1 MSMMTILAQATAN
14 LPSPQNLPVETPV
27 KVSPGQAL
35 SQVQAGTIFSD
46 RSLTLT
52 YVVLA
57 FGLLALVLLFFM
69 ALRKHDGV
77 SELRQFEL
85 RIFTITILVFGS
97 LLVAAAGFGS
107 DQLTPLIG
115 FFGTIAGYILGRG
128 DRPDDNPQ
136 KGKDSNAEPKAS
148 N

>member
-1 MSMMTILAQATAN
+1 MSMMTILAQATAA
-14 LPSPQNLPVETPV
+14 LPSPQNLPVQTPV
-27 KVSPGQAL
+27 KVTPGQAL

-52 YVVLA
+52 YIVLA
-57 FGLLALVLLFFM
+57 FGLLAITLLFFM
-69 ALRKHDGV
+69 ARRHDGLH
-77 SELRQFEL
+77 ELRQFEL

-128 DRPDDNPQ
+128 DRPSETPQ
-136 KGKDSNAEPKAS
+136 KGKESDAEPKAG

>member
-1 MSMMTILAQATAN
+1 MSMMAMFIQAAAQIPA
-14 LPSPQNLPVETPV
+14 PQNLPVQTPV
-27 KVSPGQAL
+27 KIAPGQAL
-35 SQVQAGTIFSD
+35 SQIQSGSIFSD

-52 YVVLA
+52 YVVLS

-69 ALRKHDGV
+69 ARRKHDGD
-77 SELRQFEL
+77 SEIRQFEL

-97 LLVAAAGFGS
+97 LIVASAGFGT

-128 DRPDDNPQ
+128 DRPYDRPTGHANERP
-136 KGKDSNAEPKAS
+136 NERR
-148 N
+148 

>member
-1 MSMMTILAQATAN
+1 MSMMTMFAQAAAE
-14 LPSPQNLPVETPV
+14 LPAPQNLPVETPV
-27 KVSPGQAL
+27 KIAAGQAL
-35 SQVQAGTIFSD
+35 SQIERGSLFSD

-69 ALRKHDGV
+69 ARRKYDHDGPPD
-77 SELRQFEL
+77 LRQFEL

-97 LLVAAAGFGS
+97 LIVAAAGFGS

-115 FFGTIAGYILGRG
+115 FFGTIAGYILGRSDKLE
-128 DRPDDNPQ
+128 DRSRNPA
-136 KGKDSNAEPKAS
+136 NEPTK
-148 N
+148 

>member
-1 MSMMTILAQATAN
+1 MSMMTMFIQAAAQ
-14 LPSPQNLPVETPV
+14 LPPPQNLPVESPV
-27 KVSPGQAL
+27 KIAPGQAV
-35 SQVQAGTIFSD
+35 SQIQTGSIFSD

-52 YVVLA
+52 YVVLV

-69 ALRKHDGV
+69 ARRRHDV
-77 SELRQFEL
+77 PSDLRQFEL

-97 LLVAAAGFGS
+97 LIVASAGFGS

-128 DRPDDNPQ
+128 DRPNEPPQ
-136 KGKDSNAEPKAS
+136 KSEETKKGI
-148 N
+148 

>member
-1 MSMMTILAQATAN
+1 MMATALAP
-14 LPSPQNLPVETPV
+14 LPPPQNLPVTTPV

-35 SQVQAGTIFSD
+35 SQIQTGSIFSD

-52 YVVLA
+52 YIILA
-57 FGLLALVLLFFM
+57 FGLLALVLLYLM
-69 ALRKHDGV
+69 ARHERDGL

-128 DRPDDNPQ
+128 DRPNDTPQ
-136 KGKDSNAEPKAS
+136 KRKEPNEGS
-148 N
+148 